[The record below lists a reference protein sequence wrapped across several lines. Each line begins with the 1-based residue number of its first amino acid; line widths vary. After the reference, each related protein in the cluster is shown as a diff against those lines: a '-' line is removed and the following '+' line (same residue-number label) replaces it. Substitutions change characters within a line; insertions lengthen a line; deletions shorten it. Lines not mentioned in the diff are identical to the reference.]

1 MDDKIIREK
10 RTDEALKKNLM
21 GLSGKPA
28 LIAAF
33 LGEPIVG
40 QYSDDYCI
48 DTTGYYEQIDIEDN
62 ELPVLE
68 YDQSL
73 INEGYHFNGLK
84 YGKHI
89 EITCFDYDNLIKI
102 YYKGYKVYEEING
115 SLECYNP
122 FDEWESIVNYLY
134 NLAEQKGK
142 KMMDQ
147 KNQENKEMVINE
159 QKSFFKRMR
168 EKWGI

>member
-10 RTDEALKKNLM
+10 RTDEASRKNLM

-33 LGEPIVG
+33 LGQPIIG
-40 QYSDDYCI
+40 QYSDEYPL
-48 DTTGYYEQIDIEDN
+48 DTTGYYEELEDD

-68 YDQSL
+68 YDQPL
-73 INEGYHFNGLK
+73 NYEGYHFDGLQ

-89 EITCFDYDNLIKI
+89 EITCFDYDNLIKV

-115 SLECYNP
+115 TIECYNP
-122 FDEWESIVNYLY
+122 FNEWEAIVDNLYLK
-134 NLAEQKGK
+134 AEKKGK
-142 KMMDQ
+142 KMMEE
-147 KNQENKEMVINE
+147 KNQENKEAVIKE
-159 QKSFFKRMR
+159 QKSFFQRMK
-168 EKWGI
+168 EKWRI